1 MSVAPLHFEQVAV
14 TYNGWA
20 QLCGKENMKFGVM
33 GGNHFNMMHAPH
45 AVDLGALIREAVD
58 WKN

>member
-1 MSVAPLHFEQVAV
+1 MTWLLNHRTEFGD
-14 TYNGWA
+14 NGWA

>member
-33 GGNHFNMMHAPH
+33 GGNHFNT
-45 AVDLGALIREAVD
+45 
-58 WKN
+58 